1 MALEIERR
9 FLVAGD
15 GWRLHAG
22 APQVLAQGYLSG
34 SAEGLTLRVRQAAPL
49 PADDGGAPA
58 TTEAAVAGSA
68 AGQAWLTL
76 KLPAA
81 GIARHEFEYPIPALD
96 AEQLLTLCPTA
107 LRKRRHLLDLPG
119 GDWVL
124 DVFEGPNAPLVI
136 AEVELERSDSPVTVP
151 PWCVRELT
159 GDGRFSNAAL
169 ARQPFAGWPD
179 ADRAAVE
186 QLLAAGTGPGRAA
199 AAGA

>member
-15 GWRLHAG
+15 GWRLHAD
-22 APQVLAQGYLSG
+22 APQALAQGYLSA
-34 SAEGLTLRVRQAAPL
+34 SSEGLTLRVRQAAPL
-49 PADDGGAPA
+49 PAEDGGAP
-58 TTEAAVAGSA
+58 TAAAAAGSG
-68 AGQAWLTL
+68 AGEAWLTL

-96 AEQLLTLCPTA
+96 AEQLLALCPTA
-107 LRKRRHLLDLPG
+107 LRKRRHPLALPG

-136 AEVELERSDSPVTVP
+136 AEVELERCDSPVTVP

-179 ADRAAVE
+179 ADRAAVV
-186 QLLAAGTGPGRAA
+186 QLLAADA
-199 AAGA
+199 

>member
-15 GWRLHAG
+15 GWRLHAD
-22 APQVLAQGYLSG
+22 APQALAQGYLSA
-34 SAEGLTLRVRQAAPL
+34 SSEGLTLRVRQAAPL
-49 PADDGGAPA
+49 PAEDGWAP
-58 TTEAAVAGSA
+58 TAAAAAAGSG
-68 AGQAWLTL
+68 AGEAWLTL

-81 GIARHEFEYPIPALD
+81 GIARHEFEYAIPALD
-96 AEQLLTLCPTA
+96 AEQLLALCPTA
-107 LRKRRHLLDLPG
+107 LRKRRHPLALPG

-136 AEVELERSDSPVTVP
+136 AEVELERCDSPVTVP

-179 ADRAAVE
+179 ADRAAVV
-186 QLLAAGTGPGRAA
+186 QLLAADA
-199 AAGA
+199 